1 MTDKIPIGRYT
12 HSITGKHRDFVEIK
26 LKNMRLYLKEGD
38 IVTLDMIE
46 PYESVAVRKVA
57 CHLYR
62 MEYETDD
69 IKFKDEEMK
78 PSILNMYIED
88 AKKIVAL
95 VHEAEDADE

>member
-57 CHLYR
+57 NYLR
-62 MEYETDD
+62 TSV
-69 IKFKDEEMK
+69 
-78 PSILNMYIED
+78 SISERQAIED
-88 AKKIVAL
+88 AKEIVAL